1 MLMRFIEHHQLF
13 EFIEVFKVYLQ
24 GDHGK
29 DTLDSLGGK
38 TFLHLA
44 MEHNA
49 DQIVS
54 YLLLDA
60 KVDPNILSHN
70 QQMAALHVAVNL
82 QSADMINLALMSE
95 KTDINLMSS
104 LHGTPLHL
112 ACKIGNLKIV

>member
-1 MLMRFIEHHQLF
+1 MKVTFAKEDESKVLEDLNIVQGSKIHLQDVRYCSQAKLTKPEIDWVKMTTSGSTEQIDSSSDQSMVQIDIMLMRFIEHHQLF

-49 DQIVS
+49 D
-54 YLLLDA
+54 
-60 KVDPNILSHN
+60 
-70 QQMAALHVAVNL
+70 
-82 QSADMINLALMSE
+82 
-95 KTDINLMSS
+95 
-104 LHGTPLHL
+104 
-112 ACKIGNLKIV
+112 